1 MQDRPGWI
9 KPVAIVVAAAIAAVL
24 IGGVLMVPYRSLKAP
39 EGYDMSRVHW
49 NTKNSTRF
57 DGANLEEVAALVSR
71 AVYPA
76 TQPDNRPDLV
86 ILYPSDDW
94 QSGLQAASLLR
105 LLNAVLLPATDGVG
119 DEIAR
124 LEPAGSEALDGVQVL
139 LLNGAADPGGF
150 ASRAVDPAEIAAL
163 PGEIGDA
170 PQHAILVDRDD
181 PGTALLA
188 APWAAYSG
196 DLVVFDATDAP
207 AGVPVYGLGD
217 VPGDGITRIAAGDAP
232 GTAVRFATYNDPDN
246 PVFGWSFNANTTTG
260 YRAYTLA
267 RPDDPAIALLSA
279 NLARRGKPGPLL
291 WTNERTLPQVVNN
304 YLWTQR
310 AAFWVTPSEGPFH
323 HFWILGDT
331 DKISFPAQ
339 GQADYAVE
347 IGPYLGKGVGAS
359 GIDMLAAAWVALGIA
374 SAFWILFHQAR
385 FLPQQNWVMT
395 LAWPLLALMVGPFGI
410 LLYYLAYQW
419 PVLRSGKMMMW
430 DRPLWAQ
437 GLVATASAVGF
448 GASLMILAGFV
459 TFVLG
464 VPLFPNDASA
474 AFLFG
479 TPMILL
485 MIINYVVAVLVS
497 WLLFQTPMLS
507 NFYGTSCSDTL
518 PKALPMVLVSMT
530 AAAVGMNPAMWWFMM
545 NHIPMMPNEESIL
558 WFGVMFV
565 TGLTAFLIAWPFN
578 YLLVRAQRKSGLM

>member
-1 MQDRPGWI
+1 MPPALDRGAPCPSPQEERMKNNPTWI

-24 IGGVLMVPYRSLKAP
+24 IGGILMVPYRSLKAP
-39 EGYDMSRVHW
+39 KGYDMSRVHW

-86 ILYPSDDW
+86 ILYPPDDW

-105 LLNAVLLPATDGVG
+105 RLNAVLLPATPGVG

-124 LEPAGSEALDGVQVL
+124 LAPAGSESLDGAQVL
-139 LLNGAADPGGF
+139 LMSGAEDPGGF
-150 ASRAVDPAEIAAL
+150 ASRAAEPADIAGL
-163 PGEIGDA
+163 MGEV
-170 PQHAILVDRDD
+170 PQHAIVVDRND
-181 PGTALLA
+181 PTTALLA

-196 DLVVFDATDAP
+196 DMVVFDA
-207 AGVPVYGLGD
+207 AGVTDGVPLYGIGNVADDL
-217 VPGDGITRIAAGDAP
+217 PADGITRIAAEDAP
-232 GTAVRFATYNDPDN
+232 ATAVRFAMYSDPN
-246 PVFGWSFNANTTTG
+246 EPTFGWSFNANTTTG

-267 RPDDPAIALLSA
+267 RPDDPAMALLSA

-323 HFWILGDT
+323 HFWVLGDT
-331 DKISFPAQ
+331 NKISFPAQ

-347 IGPYLGKGVGAS
+347 MGPYLGKGVGAS
-359 GIDMLAAAWVALGIA
+359 GIDMLAAAWVALGIV
-374 SAFWILFHQAR
+374 SALWILLHQAR
-385 FLPQQNWVMT
+385 FLPQQQWVMS
-395 LAWPLLALMVGPFGI
+395 LAWPLLALMIGPFGI
-410 LLYYLAYQW
+410 LFYYLAYNR
-419 PVLRSGKMMMW
+419 PVIRSGKMLMW

-448 GASLMILAGFV
+448 GASLMILAGFI
-459 TFVLG
+459 TFVFG
-464 VPLFPNDASA
+464 VPLVPNDAPG

-479 TPMILL
+479 TPMILV
-485 MIINYVVAVLVS
+485 MIINY
-497 WLLFQTPMLS
+497 
-507 NFYGTSCSDTL
+507 
-518 PKALPMVLVSMT
+518 
-530 AAAVGMNPAMWWFMM
+530 
-545 NHIPMMPNEESIL
+545 I
-558 WFGVMFV
+558 
-565 TGLTAFLIAWPFN
+565 
-578 YLLVRAQRKSGLM
+578 